1 MLVST
6 RRRFLKGTW
15 AVLASAAA
23 AERSA
28 AARQPEGE
36 FDYIVVG
43 AGAAGCVLVNRLSER
58 AGARVLVI
66 EAGGPSQGPAVS
78 IPGQWTSLLG
88 GELDWS
94 YLTEPEPELL
104 GRPVP
109 WPRGKVFGGST
120 TIHAMAWVRGHQ
132 LCFDDW
138 ARDLG
143 PLWSYRS
150 LLPYFR
156 QVEDNSRGPSD
167 YRGAGG
173 AMAVSDTTDPHDGH
187 TAFLEAARE
196 RGFTAAPEWD
206 FNQPAPENGAGFYQK
221 NIRNGRRVSAADAY
235 LAPALGRSNV
245 TAWPNT
251 FVRRVLFRG
260 ARAVGVECVR
270 DGRSVEVRASRGVI
284 LTAGVIESPKI
295 LMLSGVGPA
304 EVLSKH
310 GISVVA
316 DRPAVGAN
324 LHDHP
329 RVSIRWAGRT
339 ALPGSSVS
347 AGLYAF
353 SNQSAALETPD
364 IQFYVGR
371 GTEAP
376 DESITLTV
384 AVSRVRSR
392 GELTLRSAD
401 PAAPPVI
408 RAGYYREP
416 ADLEAMVDG
425 LELAVGLGNARAYDR
440 LRGGMLAP
448 SSGPISRDVLRA
460 YARET
465 SGTMFHPAGTCRMG
479 SDADAVVDER
489 LRVRGT
495 EGLWVA
501 DGSVLPTVV
510 NAQTQAVTFVIGWLA
525 SEWV

>member
-1 MLVST
+1 VST
-6 RRRFLKGTW
+6 RRRFLKSTW

-58 AGARVLVI
+58 AGASVLVI

-173 AMAVSDTTDPHDGH
+173 AMAVSDTTDPHEGH

-206 FNQPAPENGAGFYQK
+206 FNQAAPENGAGFYQK

-304 EVLSKH
+304 EVLIRH

-448 SSGPISRDVLRA
+448 SSSPISRDVLRA